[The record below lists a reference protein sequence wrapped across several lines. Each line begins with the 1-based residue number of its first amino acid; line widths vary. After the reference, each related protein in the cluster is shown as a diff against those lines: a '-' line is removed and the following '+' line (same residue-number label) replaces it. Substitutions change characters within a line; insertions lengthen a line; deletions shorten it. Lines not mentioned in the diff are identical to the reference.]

1 MKKSTRVITFP
12 FENIGSFFFSFFKC
26 LHVVSWSDAHWGQ
39 EAKDMSCLKHKRP
52 TQISVRSALESRQS
66 SGFLRWSEISVA
78 PPRHSAR
85 NLSKHA
91 GPRATGIRLRWKS
104 ACSTRQNTLCIQ
116 LYKQI
121 RGLAVAAS
129 FAFYV
134 LSWEKLEMT
143 QRFVSSL
150 FSVFQQG
157 AGHWLTARSQ
167 RGFTFPAR
175 FHQFRPADLWF

>member
-1 MKKSTRVITFP
+1 M
-12 FENIGSFFFSFFKC
+12 
-26 LHVVSWSDAHWGQ
+26 SWSDAHRGQ
-39 EAKDMSCLKHKRP
+39 EVKEVSCLKHKRS
-52 TQISVRSALESRQS
+52 THISVGSALESRQS
-66 SGFLRWSEISVA
+66 SGFLRWSEIPAA
-78 PPRHSAR
+78 PPRRSAR

-91 GPRATGIRLRWKS
+91 GPRATGVRLRWKS
-104 ACSTRQNTLCIQ
+104 ACSARQNTLCIQ

-134 LSWEKLEMT
+134 PSWEKLEMT
-143 QRFVSSL
+143 QRCVSSL

-157 AGHWLTARSQ
+157 AGRWLTARSQ
-167 RGFTFPAR
+167 RGFMFPAR